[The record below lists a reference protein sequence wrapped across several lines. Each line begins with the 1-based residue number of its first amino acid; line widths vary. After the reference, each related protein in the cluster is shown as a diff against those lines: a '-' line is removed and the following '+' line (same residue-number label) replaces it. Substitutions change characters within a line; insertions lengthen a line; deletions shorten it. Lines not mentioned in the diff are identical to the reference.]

1 MAINT
6 SWRVE
11 IGLFN
16 PGLVN
21 FTSRTL
27 GVSIDQQ
34 VDVNVVGR
42 GSATITLLNKDGALT
57 PGGGGTYTN
66 TDWFS
71 NLVRITALTNTG
83 GANDENIVFCGLVN
97 SFDLNDDG
105 VFSTVTITA
114 VDGLSVAGRTT
125 NVTIGSATAGYTARL
140 NSLALSDNL
149 PLLGSNVAAFS
160 LSYEGPT
167 VYVGSASAIT
177 ATTYA
182 DAWQTNLIPS
192 VNDVF
197 WATTISQQSYAGI
210 TQTDYN
216 ARSLGPYTTRAD
228 GSRHTFEFD
237 PQGSVSGS
245 KLPFDDAGF
254 KQAFNNDE
262 LITSAQIAGTYAGA
276 TTTTVNASTLTKYG
290 ARTVGYTQ
298 TMALDAAAVEEL
310 AYRLTNRYST
320 SRFSPQQLQLS
331 ASQVKRFAADAAHSK
346 WRNLLDI
353 ESGIWQ
359 QVKVTWQGS
368 GAASQTA
375 LCVTKGRRIDITPS
389 DTVVTLTLGNWQD
402 NHGFILDEDVLDTGR
417 LG

>member
-6 SWRVE
+6 SWRIE
-11 IGLFN
+11 IGTFTS
-16 PGLVN
+16 VVD

-27 GVSIDQQ
+27 GVSIDQK

-42 GSATITLLNKDGALT
+42 GTATITLLNKDGALT

-66 TDWFS
+66 TDWFA

-83 GANDENIVFCGLVN
+83 GANDENIVFCGLVDN
-97 SFDLNDDG
+97 FDLNDDG

-114 VDGLSVAGRTT
+114 VDALAIAGRTT
-125 NVTIGSATAGYTARL
+125 NVTIDGTTDTYPVRL
-140 NSLALSDNL
+140 ASVDIKTNL
-149 PLLGSNVAAFS
+149 PLIGASTAVFS
-160 LSYEGPT
+160 IVYEGPAAF
-167 VYVGSASAIT
+167 VGSASTIT

-182 DAWQTNLIPS
+182 DAWQTNLVPS

-197 WATTISQQSYAGI
+197 WGTTISFITVGPI
-210 TQTDYN
+210 TQAFYVG
-216 ARSLGPYTTRAD
+216 RSLGAYSTRSVAN
-228 GSRHTFEFD
+228 RHTFEFD

-254 KQAFNNDE
+254 VQAFNNAD
-262 LITSAQIAGTYAGA
+262 LITSAQIQGTYAGA
-276 TTTTVNASTLTKYG
+276 TTTTVNAPTFSKYG

-298 TMALDAAAVEEL
+298 TMALDAAAVSEL

-320 SRFSPQQLQLS
+320 SRFSPQQLQVS
-331 ASQVKRFAADAAHSK
+331 ASQVRRFAANAAHSK

-375 LCVTKGRRIDITPS
+375 YCVVKGRKIDITPS

-402 NHGFILDEDVLDTGR
+402 NHGFILNEDVLDTGR

>member
-6 SWRVE
+6 SWRIE

-27 GVSIDQQ
+27 GVSINQQ
-34 VDVNVVGR
+34 VDVNVIGR
-42 GSATITLLNKDGALT
+42 GTATITLLNKDGALT

-66 TDWFS
+66 TDWFA

-83 GANDENIVFCGLVN
+83 GANDENIVFCGLVD
-97 SFDLNDDG
+97 SFDLADDG
-105 VFSTVTITA
+105 VFSTVTISA
-114 VDGLSVAGRTT
+114 IDGLAVAGKTT

-140 NSLALSDNL
+140 ASLALSNNL
-149 PLLGSNVAAFS
+149 PLLGNSVADFG
-160 LSYEGPT
+160 LTYEGPT

-182 DAWQTNLIPS
+182 DAWQSNLIPS

-197 WATTISQQSYAGI
+197 WATTITSTGGPSLPQSN
-210 TQTDYN
+210 YN
-216 ARSLGPYTTRAD
+216 AQSLGPYTTRAD

-254 KQAFNNDE
+254 VQAFNNAD
-262 LITSAQIAGTYAGA
+262 LITSAQIQGTYAGA
-276 TTTTVNASTLTKYG
+276 TTTTVNAPTFSKYG

-298 TMALDAAAVEEL
+298 TMALDAAAVSEL

-320 SRFSPQQLQLS
+320 SRFSPQQLQVS
-331 ASQVKRFAADAAHSK
+331 ASQVRRFAADAAHSK

-375 LCVTKGRRIDITPS
+375 YCVEKGRKIDITPS

-402 NHGFILDEDVLDTGR
+402 NHGFILDEDALDTGR

>member
-1 MAINT
+1 VAINT

-34 VDVNVVGR
+34 VDVNVIGR
-42 GSATITLLNKDGALT
+42 GTATITLLNKDGALT
-57 PGGGGTYTN
+57 PGGGGTYAN

-97 SFDLNDDG
+97 SFDLADDG

-114 VDGLSVAGRTT
+114 IDGLAVAGKTT
-125 NVTIGSATAGYTARL
+125 NVVLSGVTAGYTNYL
-140 NSLALSDNL
+140 NSLAIENTL
-149 PLLGSNVAAFS
+149 PLLGSNFAAFG
-160 LSYEGPT
+160 LVYEGPT
-167 VYVGSASAIT
+167 VYVGSASTIT

-197 WATTISQQSYAGI
+197 WATTITRISYAGV

-216 ARSLGPYTTRAD
+216 ARSLGPYTTRQD
-228 GSRHTFEFD
+228 GERHTFEFD

-254 KQAFNNDE
+254 IQAFNNAD
-262 LITSAQIAGTYAGA
+262 LITSAQIQGTYAGA
-276 TTTTVNASTLTKYG
+276 TTTTVNAPTFNTYG

-298 TMALDAAAVEEL
+298 TMALDAAAVSTL

-320 SRFSPQQLQLS
+320 SRFSPQQLEVS
-331 ASQVKRFAADAAHSK
+331 ASQVRRFAADAAHSK

-353 ESGIWQ
+353 TSGIWQ

-375 LCVTKGRRIDITPS
+375 YCVTKGRRIDITPS

-402 NHGFILDEDVLDTGR
+402 NHSFILNEDVLNTGR

>member
-6 SWRVE
+6 SWRIE
-11 IGLFN
+11 IGLFTS
-16 PGLVN
+16 LVN

-42 GSATITLLNKDGALT
+42 GRATITLLNKDGALT
-57 PGGGGTYTN
+57 PGGGGTYAN
-66 TDWFS
+66 RDWFS

-83 GANDENIVFCGLVN
+83 GANDENTVFCGLVD
-97 SFDLNDDG
+97 SFDLADDG
-105 VFSTVTITA
+105 VYSTVTITA
-114 VDGLSVAGRTT
+114 IDGLAVAGKTT
-125 NVTIGSATAGYTARL
+125 NVAFGGATYNYSTL
-140 NSLALSDNL
+140 LSSLGIETSL
-149 PLLGSNVAAFS
+149 PTLGSNFS
-160 LSYEGPT
+160 SFAVVYEGSNFSIT
-167 VYVGSASAIT
+167 SASTIT
-177 ATTYA
+177 ANTYA
-182 DAWQTNLIPS
+182 DAWQTNIIPS
-192 VNDVF
+192 GNDVF
-197 WATTISQQSYAGI
+197 WGTIISQQSYAGV
-210 TQTDYN
+210 TQTDYIC
-216 ARSLGPYTTRAD
+216 RSLGAYTTRLD
-228 GSRHTFEFD
+228 GERHTFEFD

-254 KQAFNNDE
+254 VQAFNNAD
-262 LITSAQIAGTYAGA
+262 LITSAQIQGTYAGA
-276 TTTTVNASTLTKYG
+276 TTTTVNAPTFSTYG

-298 TMALDAAAVEEL
+298 TMALNAAAVSEL

-320 SRFSPQQLQLS
+320 SRFSPQQLQVS
-331 ASQVKRFAADAAHSK
+331 ASQVRRFAADAAHSK

-353 ESGIWQ
+353 TSGIWQ

-375 LCVTKGRRIDITPS
+375 YCVVKGRKIDITPS

-402 NHGFILDEDVLDTGR
+402 NHGFILDEDALDTGR